1 MHQQQNIA
9 ARLQFHCLD
18 TVTRDTLRASR
29 EHLLSLLPGILDRFY
44 AHVLRTPQTAR
55 LFTNEAH
62 VQHAKAMQLRHWT
75 LLFQGRF
82 DDEYVAAVTRVG
94 EAHYRI
100 RLEPQWYI
108 GAYDFLL
115 GELLEAI
122 GAKHSWKLF
131 QRRSGSG
138 PVALQKAVM
147 KAIMLDMDYAIAV
160 YLEAGKRDRA
170 LIDRLGNTLKDSVGA
185 IVTSLSSAA
194 TEMHSAAE
202 GLTQSAETT
211 MGGVG
216 AVATATERTSE
227 NIHAVAMATEAVA
240 EAISEINRQVETAS
254 AVTARAVAISGEAVT
269 KMEKL
274 SEASERIR
282 TVIDLINRIAGQTN
296 LLALN
301 ATIEAAR
308 AGEAGR
314 GFAVVAQEVKTLAS
328 QTSGATV
335 DIGAQ
340 IDDVRGL
347 IAETATGI
355 GAIAEV
361 VRQINGISDAIASS
375 MDKQDVAAK
384 QIATTIQQISHGTAE
399 VSESMSDVNRA
410 AETTGSGASHVLS
423 SVRDLAIQAGRLHKD
438 VLDFLSQVAAA

>member
-1 MHQQQNIA
+1 MNQQQAIA
-9 ARLQFHCLD
+9 ARLQFHCINMA
-18 TVTRDTLRASR
+18 TRDTLRALHSD
-29 EHLLSLLPGILDRFY
+29 LLPLLPEILDKIY
-44 AHVLRTPQTAR
+44 AHVLKIPPTAR
-55 LFTNEAH
+55 IFTSEAH
-62 VQHAKAMQLRHWT
+62 VQHAKTMQLRHWA

-82 DDEYVAAVTRVG
+82 DDEYIAAVTHVG

-100 RLEPQWYI
+100 GLEPQWYI

-115 GELLEAI
+115 RELLDAI
-122 GAKHSWKLF
+122 ASKHSRKLF
-131 QRRSGSG
+131 QRRSESG
-138 PVALQKAVM
+138 IGALQKVVT

-160 YLEAGKRDRA
+160 YLEAGRRERA
-170 LIDRLGNTLKDSVGA
+170 LIDRLGSTLRDSVGA

-194 TEMHSAAE
+194 TEMHCAAE

-211 MGGVG
+211 MGRVG
-216 AVATATERTSE
+216 AVATATERTSD
-227 NIHAVAMATEAVA
+227 NIHAVATATEAVA
-240 EAISEINRQVETAS
+240 EAISEISRQVETAS
-254 AVTARAVAISGEAVT
+254 AVTARAVAISGETVT
-269 KMEKL
+269 KMGKL
-274 SEASERIR
+274 SAASEQIR
-282 TVIDLINRIAGQTN
+282 TVLDLINRIAGQTN

-314 GFAVVAQEVKTLAS
+314 GFAIVAQEVKTLAS

-340 IDDVRGL
+340 IDEVRSL
-347 IAETATGI
+347 IAETATGM

-361 VRQINGISDAIASS
+361 VRQINGIADAIASS
-375 MDKQDVAAK
+375 MHKQDAAAK
-384 QIATTIQQISHGTAE
+384 QIAATIQQISHGTAE

-423 SVRDLAIQAGRLHKD
+423 SARDLATQAGRLHKD

>member
-1 MHQQQNIA
+1 MNQQQNIA
-9 ARLQFHCLD
+9 ARLQFHCID
-18 TVTRDTLRASR
+18 TATRDTLRASR
-29 EHLLSLLPGILDRFY
+29 EYLLPLLPGILDRFY
-44 AHVLRTPQTAR
+44 THVLKTPQTAR
-55 LFTNEAH
+55 RFTSDAH
-62 VQHAKAMQLRHWT
+62 VQHAKAMQLRHWG

-82 DDEYVAAVTRVG
+82 EDEYVAAVTRVG
-94 EAHYRI
+94 EAHYKI
-100 RLEPQWYI
+100 NLEPQWYI

-122 GAKHSWKLF
+122 GPKRGWTLF
-131 QRRSGSG
+131 RRHHGDT
-138 PVALQKAVM
+138 ATLQKAVT

-170 LIDRLGNTLKDSVGA
+170 LIDRLGGTLRDSVGA
-185 IVTSLSSAA
+185 IVTSLSTAA
-194 TEMHSAAE
+194 TDMHTAAE
-202 GLTQSAETT
+202 ELTQSAETT
-211 MGGVG
+211 MGRVG
-216 AVATATERTSE
+216 AVATATERTSG
-227 NIHAVAMATEAVA
+227 NIYAVATATEAVA
-240 EAISEINRQVETAS
+240 EAISEISRQVKTAS
-254 AVTARAVAISGEAVT
+254 AVTAKAVAISGDAVA

-274 SEASERIR
+274 SEASEQIR
-282 TVIDLINRIAGQTN
+282 AVLDLINRIAGQTN

-314 GFAVVAQEVKTLAS
+314 GFAVVAQEVKMLAR

-335 DIGAQ
+335 EIGAQ

-347 IAETATGI
+347 IAETAGGI

-375 MDKQDVAAK
+375 MHKQDAATK

-423 SVRDLAIQAGRLHKD
+423 SARDLATQAGRLHRD

>member
-1 MHQQQNIA
+1 MNQQQAIA
-9 ARLQFHCLD
+9 ARLQFHCID
-18 TVTRDTLRASR
+18 MATRETLRAL
-29 EHLLSLLPGILDRFY
+29 HGGLLPLLPQILDAFY
-44 AHVLRTPQTAR
+44 AHVLKIPMTAR
-55 LFTNEAH
+55 LFASEAH
-62 VQHAKAMQLRHWT
+62 VQHAKAMQLRHWA

-82 DDEYVAAVTRVG
+82 DAEYITAVTHVG

-100 RLEPQWYI
+100 GLEPQWYI

-115 GELLEAI
+115 RELLDAI
-122 GAKHSWKLF
+122 ASKHSGKLF
-131 QRRSGSG
+131 QRRSGSDIL
-138 PVALQKAVM
+138 ALQKAVT

-160 YLEAGKRDRA
+160 YLDAGKRERA
-170 LIDRLGNTLKDSVGA
+170 LIDRLGSTLKDSVGA

-194 TEMHSAAE
+194 TEIHCAAE

-211 MGGVG
+211 MGRVG
-216 AVATATERTSE
+216 AVATATERTSD
-227 NIHAVAMATEAVA
+227 NIHAVATATEAVA
-240 EAISEINRQVETAS
+240 EAISEISRQVETAS
-254 AVTARAVAISGEAVT
+254 TVTARAVAISGETVT
-269 KMEKL
+269 KMGKL
-274 SEASERIR
+274 SAASEQIR
-282 TVIDLINRIAGQTN
+282 TVLDLINKIAGQTN

-314 GFAVVAQEVKTLAS
+314 GFAVVAQEVKTLAN

-340 IDDVRGL
+340 IDEVRSL

-361 VRQINGISDAIASS
+361 IRQINGIADAIASS
-375 MDKQDVAAK
+375 MHKQDAATK
-384 QIATTIQQISHGTAE
+384 QIATTIQQIWHGTAE

-423 SVRDLAIQAGRLHKD
+423 SARDLATQAGRLHKD
-438 VLDFLSQVAAA
+438 VLDFLSQVAVA